1 MKSITDFIKANL
13 WKVTSIVFALL
24 FLTKGCTNN
33 KISKLEK
40 KYNEQSIVLNAKLD
54 SLSNIASRKASK
66 NEVRDQME
74 LVMFDYLIYEDDLDK
89 GKTSLSDIKKRI
101 ESND

>member
-1 MKSITDFIKANL
+1 MKSTIEFIKTNI
-13 WKVTSIVFALL
+13 WKVATIVFAFL
-24 FLTKGCTNN
+24 FLMKGCTNN
-33 KISKLEK
+33 KITKLEK
-40 KYNEQSIVLNAKLD
+40 KYNDQALILNSKID
-54 SLSNIASRKASK
+54 SLSNIASSKATK

>member
-1 MKSITDFIKANL
+1 MKSTIEFIKTNI
-13 WKVTSIVFALL
+13 WKVAAIVFAFL
-24 FLTKGCTNN
+24 FLMKGCTNN
-33 KISKLEK
+33 KITKLEK
-40 KYNEQSIVLNAKLD
+40 KYNDQALILNSKID
-54 SLSNIASRKASK
+54 SLSNIASSKATK